1 MYCYPY
7 LELANKF
14 NSILIHY
21 RPISVPPLSRI
32 QSLVCLCLF
41 LCYPLSLC
49 VSLSI
54 SLEICVT
61 FAENQSINNICI

>member
-21 RPISVPPLSRI
+21 RPIIPLCHAYSHWSV
-32 QSLVCLCLF
+32 CLF
-41 LCYPLSLC
+41 LCYPLSL
-49 VSLSI
+49 SLC
-54 SLEICVT
+54 LPLY
-61 FAENQSINNICI
+61 FASDLCYVCGKPINQ

>member
-41 LCYPLSLC
+41 LCYPLSL
-49 VSLSI
+49 SLC
-54 SLEICVT
+54 LPLY
-61 FAENQSINNICI
+61 FASDLCYVCGKPINQ